1 MIDFDGT
8 LNAAI
13 SEVLGDEVTIVYRP
27 QSGGS
32 TQILGVFTLITGR
45 VFEEDGT
52 PDANVTVATL
62 GFQVSQ
68 LDVDPLQDD
77 TVAITAAS
85 DGTTVYAVNDVSGDG
100 LGWAY
105 LKLNIA
111 G

>member
-8 LNAAI
+8 LNAAV
-13 SEVLGDEVTIVYRP
+13 SEVLGDEVTIVYAP

-32 TQILGVFTLITGR
+32 TPILGVFTLITGR

-52 PDANVTVATL
+52 PEANVTVATL
-62 GFQVSQ
+62 GFQTSQ
-68 LDVDPLQDD
+68 LEEAPLQGDGA
-77 TVAITAAS
+77 AITAK
-85 DGTTVYAVNDVSGDG
+85 GVTTAYVANDVSIDG

-105 LKLNIA
+105 LKLNLA

>member
-13 SEVLGDEVTIVYRP
+13 SETLGDAEPIVYGP

-32 TQILGVFTLITGR
+32 TPILGVFTLITGR
-45 VFEEDGT
+45 VFDDAGT

-68 LDVDPLQDD
+68 LASLPLQGD
-77 TVAITAAS
+77 TVEVGATA
-85 DGTTVYAVNDVSGDG
+85 YAVQDVSEDG

-105 LKLNIA
+105 LKLNLA